1 MDRIGEAI
9 GLLHSEHLRE
19 SSERSFSTGVV
30 STKLGCAGTC
40 MLVSSDC
47 TSCCLSSCTKES
59 SCCCGVF
66 TMGGCV
72 QHWLDKLNAS
82 DKILDHHVEYCH

>member
-1 MDRIGEAI
+1 MKLSDCYVLYIYVKAVSEA
-9 GLLHSEHLRE
+9 
-19 SSERSFSTGVV
+19 FSTVVV

-59 SCCCGVF
+59 SCCCGAF